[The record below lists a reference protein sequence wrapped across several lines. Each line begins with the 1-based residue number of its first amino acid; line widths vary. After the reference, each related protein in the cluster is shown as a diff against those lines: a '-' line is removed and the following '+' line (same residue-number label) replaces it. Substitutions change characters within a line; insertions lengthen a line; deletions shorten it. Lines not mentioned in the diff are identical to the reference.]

1 VIHWVSTI
9 DDRLQSYI
17 VSNTSSVTMR
27 ALWSK
32 EKNEMLKRNVLFQE
46 EDRETYVR
54 SMLESATS

>member
-1 VIHWVSTI
+1 MIHWVSTI